1 MCYAVGLGTWWV
13 RQQKQHKPE
22 HTVCDQIMNEDA
34 AAVNKKIFVLL
45 LIEQSRNFNDI
56 D

>member
-22 HTVCDQIMNEDA
+22 NTLCVTGLRPLA
-34 AAVNKKIFVLL
+34 RPVLR
-45 LIEQSRNFNDI
+45 IRDI
-56 D
+56 LVRIRIRTSDYFRQ